1 MELIILLI
9 VACLGCFLF
18 VFRQIFP
25 RTIGKDGADLGYSKR
40 LWIIVNLF
48 VWAYECFFLIA
59 VCGGIK
65 GMNVFFGGGL
75 GDLLY
80 LFLLVG
86 IVLLHIVL
94 LAVFIKKKLRTVFYI
109 ILLCLP
115 IYPLVI
121 MHSAAARGNEENG
134 YMTGGNFTGLYYNLE
149 AYQQREER
157 QEELKKLKEAK
168 SDTAKFKSLLHA
180 AENGDSR
187 SGYELAICYKLGIGV
202 EQNDSLAFKWLRL
215 AAEGGDAISQLDWGV
230 CYYNG
235 DCGLDVDYQEAVKW
249 FVKSAEQGNAKAQ
262 YLTGRCYGYGEGVK
276 QSDEEAFKW
285 LRLAARQGYKPAQEL
300 LRTNKQTW

>member
-25 RTIGKDGADLGYSKR
+25 RTIGKDGTDLGYSKR

-86 IVLLHIVL
+86 MVLLHIVL
-94 LAVFIKKKLRTVFYI
+94 LAVFIQKKLRTVFYI
-109 ILLCLP
+109 ILVCLP

-134 YMTGGNFTGLYYNLE
+134 YMTGGNFYRFIL
-149 AYQQREER
+149 
-157 QEELKKLKEAK
+157 
-168 SDTAKFKSLLHA
+168 
-180 AENGDSR
+180 
-187 SGYELAICYKLGIGV
+187 
-202 EQNDSLAFKWLRL
+202 
-215 AAEGGDAISQLDWGV
+215 
-230 CYYNG
+230 
-235 DCGLDVDYQEAVKW
+235 
-249 FVKSAEQGNAKAQ
+249 
-262 YLTGRCYGYGEGVK
+262 
-276 QSDEEAFKW
+276 
-285 LRLAARQGYKPAQEL
+285 
-300 LRTNKQTW
+300 

>member
-86 IVLLHIVL
+86 MVLLHIVL
-94 LAVFIKKKLRTVFYI
+94 LAVFIQKKLRTVFYI
-109 ILLCLP
+109 ILVCLP

-134 YMTGGNFTGLYYNLE
+134 PEGILPVYTIIMKPINSVRNAKRNLE
-149 AYQQREER
+149 K
-157 QEELKKLKEAK
+157 LKK
-168 SDTAKFKSLLHA
+168 
-180 AENGDSR
+180 R
-187 SGYELAICYKLGIGV
+187 SPIL
-202 EQNDSLAFKWLRL
+202 QNS
-215 AAEGGDAISQLDWGV
+215 
-230 CYYNG
+230 N
-235 DCGLDVDYQEAVKW
+235 
-249 FVKSAEQGNAKAQ
+249 
-262 YLTGRCYGYGEGVK
+262 RCYTQPKMVIHDLVMSW
-276 QSDEEAFKW
+276 QHVINSVLVLSRTIHW
-285 LRLAARQGYKPAQEL
+285 LSSGFVLRQRVML
-300 LRTNKQTW
+300 

>member
-80 LFLLVG
+80 LFLLYG
-86 IVLLHIVL
+86 SG
-94 LAVFIKKKLRTVFYI
+94 R
-109 ILLCLP
+109 
-115 IYPLVI
+115 
-121 MHSAAARGNEENG
+121 SA
-134 YMTGGNFTGLYYNLE
+134 
-149 AYQQREER
+149 
-157 QEELKKLKEAK
+157 
-168 SDTAKFKSLLHA
+168 
-180 AENGDSR
+180 
-187 SGYELAICYKLGIGV
+187 
-202 EQNDSLAFKWLRL
+202 
-215 AAEGGDAISQLDWGV
+215 
-230 CYYNG
+230 
-235 DCGLDVDYQEAVKW
+235 
-249 FVKSAEQGNAKAQ
+249 
-262 YLTGRCYGYGEGVK
+262 
-276 QSDEEAFKW
+276 
-285 LRLAARQGYKPAQEL
+285 
-300 LRTNKQTW
+300 